1 MKNHGFA
8 KRILVLGCLLACQQ
22 TVMAADETLSKAK
35 QQLDSR
41 QANEAYALLSP
52 LQPQRAGDAAYDF
65 LLGSA
70 ALDSG
75 RPNEAIFAFERVLAM
90 EPNHA
95 DARMGLA
102 RAYYMTGETKA
113 SREEFETV
121 KRQLPADQANR
132 VTEEYLRAI
141 DKAASGTTVRGY
153 VEASIGYDDNINSAT
168 SASSIANPCCT
179 GFPLPPIKLER
190 DARRRTDQFGA
201 LAAGIHVRHALSA
214 AWALNGTANIGQR
227 NNDSVDEFNIGYLDT
242 SLGLTHTRDADQFTG
257 ALQYQKINVHNHAF
271 RHAFGVLGQWQHQIN
286 DYQLMTVYGQLTRFN
301 YDGAQE
307 LRDADRYLL
316 GATYSQ
322 SFTGSLSP
330 VLSVGIQA
338 GEVDGRRSST
348 VIDNGFGGVFEYDL
362 GHIGNEFYSLRLAG
376 QLSISPSMK
385 LLATARHEHRNYDG
399 KEPSYELGRSDSQRD
414 YSLAL
419 SYTPALFWTIKSE
432 IIQTHNRSNLD
443 LYDYS
448 RTQYWLSVRRDFN

>member
-22 TVMAADETLSKAK
+22 TVMAANETLFKAK

-141 DKAASGTTVRGY
+141 DKAARGTTVRGY
-153 VEASIGYDDNINSAT
+153 VEASIGYDSNINSAT
-168 SASSIANPCCT
+168 SAGSIYLAAYN
-179 GFPLPPIKLER
+179 FDLPLER
-190 DARRRTDQFGA
+190 DARRRTDQFA
-201 LAAGIHVRHALSA
+201 AIAAGIHIRHAVSA
-214 AWALNGTANIGQR
+214 AWTINGTASIGQR
-227 NNDSVDEFNIGYLDT
+227 NNDSVDDFNIGYLDT
-242 SLGLTHTRDADQFTG
+242 SLGLTHTRGDNQFTA

-271 RHAFGVLGQWQHQIN
+271 RHAYSLLGQWQHYIDDQR
-286 DYQLMTVYGQLTRFN
+286 QLTVYGQLTRLN
-301 YDGAQE
+301 YDGVQE

-322 SFTGSLSP
+322 SFAGTLAP
-330 VLSVGIQA
+330 VVTAGLQF
-338 GEVDGRRSST
+338 GEVEARRS
-348 VIDNGFGGVFEYDL
+348 DFPDGFGGEYTVDQF
-362 GHIGNEFYSLRLAG
+362 GYEFAGLRVSG
-376 QLSISPSMK
+376 QLSLTPVMK
-385 LLATARHEHRNYDG
+385 LLATARYEHRNYDG
-399 KEPSYELGRSDSQRD
+399 KEPSYLLGRSDSQRD

-419 SYTPALFWTIKSE
+419 SYTPALFWTIKPE
-432 IIQTHNRSNLD
+432 IVQTQNRSDLD